1 MKTSLPFPFE
11 DYRREGTA
19 PSESTTTVKEDEFE
33 EQTKVSTLVSG
44 SDHSGTAFHFFEFT
58 WTLPIQLSMV
68 SSSLKHKN
76 NPIVM
81 RNSIKR
87 DKCDKG

>member
-1 MKTSLPFPFE
+1 MKTSLPFSFE

-19 PSESTTTVKEDEFE
+19 PSDSTTTVKKDEFE
-33 EQTKVSTLVSG
+33 EQTEVSTLVPG
-44 SDHSGTAFHFFEFT
+44 SDHSGIAFRFFGFT
-58 WTLPIQLSMV
+58 WTLLIQHSMV

-87 DKCDKG
+87 DK